1 MEEQHVLG
9 PGKARP
15 DARQA
20 EFRLHTPRRGELR
33 VDVDGAFKAQG
44 FQNVRQRIHGV
55 SANRRRVSAKT
66 QGEVPS
72 ILASVTTLVFAPG
85 ISTLPS
91 DSEGHLMKLSRRR
104 FLQLPVGLAALPA
117 ASWIAHAQSD
127 PTPALSQHYPA
138 RPIRLIVPY
147 PPGGTVDITAR
158 IVQPKLSESLG
169 QPIVI
174 ENRGG
179 AGGAVGTE
187 VVAKSAPDG
196 YTFLYTLSSHTIN
209 PLFYKLN
216 YDVERDFAP
225 VSLIVSVPQLIAAN
239 PNAPAKTLREM
250 VVAAKERPG
259 LYAYASPGSGTPG
272 HIAAELL
279 KLRTGINIVHVPYKG
294 GGPAVADTLA
304 GQTPFLFLTAPA
316 ALSHVHSGKLRGF
329 AVTTRK
335 RTAAAPDI
343 PTVAEELN
351 LPDYEVD
358 SWCAMFAPVRTP
370 AAIVEHMQKEVARV
384 VHLPEVKQKLLAQSA
399 DPVGS
404 GPEDLE
410 RVVRTELKSWA
421 AVIRDAGIKS
431 E

>member
-1 MEEQHVLG
+1 MTSFLKRTMIG
-9 PGKARP
+9 LI
-15 DARQA
+15 QA
-20 EFRLHTPRRGELR
+20 CALCAAPP
-33 VDVDGAFKAQG
+33 AWSQ
-44 FQNVRQRIHGV
+44 QY
-55 SANRRRVSAKT
+55 
-66 QGEVPS
+66 PS
-72 ILASVTTLVFAPG
+72 
-85 ISTLPS
+85 
-91 DSEGHLMKLSRRR
+91 
-104 FLQLPVGLAALPA
+104 
-117 ASWIAHAQSD
+117 
-127 PTPALSQHYPA
+127 

-158 IVQPKLSESLG
+158 ILQPKLSESLG

-187 VVAKSAPDG
+187 AAAKSVPDG

-209 PLFYKLN
+209 PFLYKLN

-225 VSLIVSVPQLIAAN
+225 VSLLVSVPQLIAAN

-250 VVAAKERPG
+250 VAAARERPG
-259 LYAYASPGSGTPG
+259 FYVYASPGSGTPG

-279 KLRTGINIVHVPYKG
+279 KLRTGINMVHVPYKG

-316 ALSHVHSGKLRGF
+316 ALSHVRSGKLRAL

-335 RTAAAPDI
+335 RSAAAPDI

-358 SWCAMFAPVRTP
+358 SWCAMFAPVKTP
-370 AAIVEHMQKEVARV
+370 AAMVERMQKEVARV
-384 VHLPEVKQKLLAQSA
+384 VHLPEVEQKLLAQSA

-404 GPEDLE
+404 SPDELE

-421 AVIRDAGIKS
+421 AVIRDAGIKP